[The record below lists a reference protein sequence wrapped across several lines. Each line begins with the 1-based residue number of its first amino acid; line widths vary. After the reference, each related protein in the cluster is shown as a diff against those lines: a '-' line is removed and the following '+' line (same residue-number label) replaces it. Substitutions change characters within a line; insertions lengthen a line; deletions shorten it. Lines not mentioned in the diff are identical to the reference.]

1 MVKLMQPTPPLPSGH
16 PLLSFDYTDSDRW
29 SADEMDAFHQ
39 GLTKYDK
46 DFTSIAQE
54 VIQFKCR
61 NFFLVPQAPKFNK
74 YVLLLF
80 GYKKGSYN

>member
-54 VIQFKCR
+54 VIHSEGHIYS
-61 NFFLVPQAPKFNK
+61 LVVLAPD
-74 YVLLLF
+74 
-80 GYKKGSYN
+80 

>member
-54 VIQFKCR
+54 VIHSEGHIYS
-61 NFFLVPQAPKFNK
+61 LDVLAPD
-74 YVLLLF
+74 
-80 GYKKGSYN
+80 